1 LKFKNKQINIFNTSV
16 FIVLI
21 CFLPLFYYST
31 KFLINNWG
39 YADAMINYSHGFI
52 RRGLLGEIILWINQ
66 ITLIKTSI
74 IFSYLYIFIT
84 ILNIFLYAI
93 ILKKISKNYLIFLFL
108 FFNPALLFFILND
121 TLGYMRKELIMVTL
135 MLFHCWIC
143 NSFHQKKINLK
154 KYLIY
159 FYSLILPG
167 IIILTLMHDLQLF
180 IIPFHFFLTLNIIDK
195 KFNFLNIKSYFEK
208 NSKHLYFYIV
218 TIIPIFIFIL
228 FPSDLEKLKL
238 IYDDLLILD
247 PQIWWDPIRFTAN
260 SFTNATI
267 AETGFMFSKDVDQT
281 FGHLYKY
288 AFLLLVSIGLIIL
301 IFNYILKAQVNIEN
315 QYFLIFSIAPF
326 FLLFFIGRD
335 WGRWISLASWVTV
348 LFYLQF
354 DTKIQKLN
362 LKIFF
367 SKKKF
372 FNYLLIIFIFFY
384 IFFISLPH
392 CCKQQKI
399 IGGLID
405 NFLLF
410 SKIIFLDNNHIN
422 NTFRKN

>member
-1 LKFKNKQINIFNTSV
+1 MSKKINIFIISV

-21 CFLPLFYYST
+21 CFSPLFYYST

-52 RRGLLGEIILWINQ
+52 RRGLLGEIILRINQ
-66 ITLIKTSI
+66 ITLIKTSV
-74 IFSYLYIFIT
+74 IFSYIYIFIT

-108 FFNPALLFFILND
+108 LFNPALLFFTIND
-121 TLGYMRKELIMVTL
+121 TLGYMRKELIMITL

-143 NSFHQKKINLK
+143 NSFYQKKINLK

-180 IIPFHFFLTLNIIDK
+180 IIPFHFFLTLNVINK
-195 KFNFLNIKSYFEK
+195 KFNLLNIKSYFEK
-208 NSKHLYFYIV
+208 DNKHIFSYIV
-218 TIIPIFIFIL
+218 TVIPIFIFIL

-238 IYDDLLILD
+238 IYNDLLILD

-260 SFTNATI
+260 PFSKAVVVETN
-267 AETGFMFSKDVDQT
+267 FMFSKDIHGS

-288 AFLLLVSIGLIIL
+288 AFFLFVSVSLIIL
-301 IFNYILKAQVNIEN
+301 IFNYILKGQVNIEN
-315 QYFLIFSIAPF
+315 QHFLIFSIAPF

-335 WGRWISLASWVTV
+335 WGRWISLISWVTT

-354 DTKIQKLN
+354 DAKIEKFN
-362 LKIFF
+362 LKLFLN
-367 SKKKF
+367 KKKF
-372 FNYLLIIFIFFY
+372 FNYILIIFIFFY
-384 IFFISLPH
+384 IFFMSLPH

-405 NFLLF
+405 NFVLF
-410 SKIIFLDNNHIN
+410 SKIIFLDNNHIK